1 MMNYCLVLSY
11 FRIIL
16 TITTCYHQNA
26 LHLLKNNLCFNQTL
40 CLTWTRKHSGMWR
53 RCLNMS
59 NLCHNVNL
67 RTALKANKT
76 GRWLLVFVY
85 WNHIGRYLILF
96 QVKDLESLWYLASS
110 QLLNKL
116 VNSVC
121 HFNPIRILC
130 ATTELS
136 ILFYFLVAENTELH
150 FAFVKQ

>member
-1 MMNYCLVLSY
+1 MTLMMNYCLVLSY

-26 LHLLKNNLCFNQTL
+26 LHLLKNNLSFNQTL

-67 RTALKANKT
+67 GAALKANKT
-76 GRWLLVFVY
+76 GRWLLVFV
-85 WNHIGRYLILF
+85 
-96 QVKDLESLWYLASS
+96 
-110 QLLNKL
+110 
-116 VNSVC
+116 
-121 HFNPIRILC
+121 NPIHIWALLRLIFNTFQNRAFRIFTIIITIIIIMLCNLKPILC
-130 ATTELS
+130 ASTGFFV
-136 ILFYFLVAENTELH
+136 LFYFLVAENRKLH